1 MTKTVEQACK
11 KVILVVEDDSIL
23 RPLLVE
29 LLDEM
34 QFEVI
39 EAEDG
44 TKAMSLLKE
53 LDHQHHHIDLLLTD
67 IGLPGV
73 NGNKLAEAARQIWP
87 DLSILFITGY
97 AHGVGAVLTGE
108 KIQLLTKPFSLGVLT
123 KRVEELI
130 SR

>member
-1 MTKTVEQACK
+1 MVEIEQQKHK
-11 KVILVVEDDSIL
+11 KIILLVEDDSIL

-34 QFEVI
+34 QFKVI
-39 EAEDG
+39 AVEDG
-44 TKAMSLLKE
+44 HQAMALLHE
-53 LDHQHHHIDLLLTD
+53 LKDQQHRVDLLLTD
-67 IGLPGV
+67 VGLPGI
-73 NGNKLAEAARQIWP
+73 NGNKLAECARQIWP

-97 AHGVGAVLTGE
+97 AHGVGTLPVGE

-130 SR
+130 SS